1 MMEVP
6 FVVEG
11 LGAEVVQTLDH
22 LAQNMANFDDGL
34 Q

>member
-1 MMEVP
+1 MMQQQMY
-6 FVVEG
+6 VEG